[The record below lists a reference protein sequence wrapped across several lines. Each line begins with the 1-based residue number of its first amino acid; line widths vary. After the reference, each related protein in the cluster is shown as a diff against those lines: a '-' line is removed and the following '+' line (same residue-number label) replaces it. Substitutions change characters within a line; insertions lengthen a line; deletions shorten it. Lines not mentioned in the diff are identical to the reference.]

1 MRLAARLKRFL
12 ADRRAAT
19 LVEFAFTVPV
29 LTFMMLGSVEIGR
42 YILLNQ
48 KLQNAATSLADL
60 AGRGRTLTLPQLQ
73 SMFAAVPNITR
84 PFDFDANGVAIV
96 SAITAT
102 VANNPVVAWQED
114 GGGDYVG
121 TSQVGAAGG
130 VADIPD
136 SLPVRVNETII
147 AAEVYYDFEPLFD
160 LLIEPEVIYR
170 SAFIR
175 PRLGTLTTLEPG

>member
-1 MRLAARLKRFL
+1 
-12 ADRRAAT
+12 
-19 LVEFAFTVPV
+19 
-29 LTFMMLGSVEIGR
+29 
-42 YILLNQ
+42 
-48 KLQNAATSLADL
+48 
-60 AGRGRTLTLPQLQ
+60 
-73 SMFAAVPNITR
+73 
-84 PFDFDANGVAIV
+84 
-96 SAITAT
+96 
-102 VANNPVVAWQED
+102 VVAWQED